1 METTM
6 SETATR
12 PNSEA
17 TPEERELRDDEL
29 DHVSGGGKR
38 PDGTGGGN
46 VAGGWD
52 LMANK
57 VHA

>member
-1 METTM
+1 M

>member
-17 TPEERELRDDEL
+17 TPEGRELRDDEL

-38 PDGTGGGN
+38 RDGTGGGN

>member
-1 METTM
+1 MSKTTN
-6 SETATR
+6 R
-12 PNSEA
+12 HNSEA
-17 TPEERELRDDEL
+17 IPEERELRDDEL

-38 PDGTGGGN
+38 RDGTGGGN

>member
-17 TPEERELRDDEL
+17 TPEGRELRDDEL

>member
-6 SETATR
+6 SKTTNR
-12 PNSEA
+12 HNSEA
-17 TPEERELRDDEL
+17 TPEEGELRDDEL
-29 DHVSGGGKR
+29 EHVGGGGKR

-52 LMANK
+52 LIANK

>member
-17 TPEERELRDDEL
+17 TPEGHELRDD
-29 DHVSGGGKR
+29 
-38 PDGTGGGN
+38 
-46 VAGGWD
+46 GWD